1 MIQITVVK
9 VNKPNIAQKGTI
21 TVEKT
26 EKTGEVFSG
35 VNVSGSEDSDG
46 RALAGARLEYKNRFA
61 NEKCAIVIKDKSEEV
76 RRKNAMED
84 EKSKI
89 TAVAIEKMIDF
100 YQGNLRDIE
109 HFLKVWAY
117 AKTIGEQESVDENT
131 QGILEL
137 AAVVH
142 DISCPLCREKYGNTN
157 GKNQELESEPL
168 VKEFFEGMPVS
179 EQKVERIIWL
189 VTHHHTYTNIDGI
202 DYQILIEA
210 DFLVNASES
219 NFSKVSI
226 ENAKSRIFKTA
237 AGCRL
242 LESIFLRE
250 E

>member
-1 MIQITVVK
+1 MK
-9 VNKPNIAQKGTI
+9 
-21 TVEKT
+21 
-26 EKTGEVFSG
+26 
-35 VNVSGSEDSDG
+35 
-46 RALAGARLEYKNRFA
+46 
-61 NEKCAIVIKDKSEEV
+61 
-76 RRKNAMED
+76 D

-168 VKEFFEGMPVS
+168 VKEFFEEMPVS

-210 DFLVNASES
+210 DFLVNFLED
-219 NFSKVSI
+219 NVPKENIRKVY
-226 ENAKSRIFKTA
+226 ETIFKTET
-237 AGCRL
+237 GKQMC
-242 LESIFLRE
+242 EEMFLQ
-250 E
+250 

>member
-1 MIQITVVK
+1 MK
-9 VNKPNIAQKGTI
+9 
-21 TVEKT
+21 
-26 EKTGEVFSG
+26 
-35 VNVSGSEDSDG
+35 
-46 RALAGARLEYKNRFA
+46 
-61 NEKCAIVIKDKSEEV
+61 
-76 RRKNAMED
+76 D

-226 ENAKSRIFKTA
+226 ENGGALFRRTRWVFGCNLAHGLTNTLLSLFVIQVNGLLA
-237 AGCRL
+237 AGCL
-242 LESIFLRE
+242 LLLAASLVLWYRTPWEAALGEGEKGKRTGRM
-250 E
+250 

>member
-1 MIQITVVK
+1 MK
-9 VNKPNIAQKGTI
+9 
-21 TVEKT
+21 
-26 EKTGEVFSG
+26 
-35 VNVSGSEDSDG
+35 
-46 RALAGARLEYKNRFA
+46 
-61 NEKCAIVIKDKSEEV
+61 
-76 RRKNAMED
+76 D

-131 QGILEL
+131 QGNLEL

-210 DFLVNASES
+210 DFLVNIMDEGL
-219 NFSKVSI
+219 SKEAALKAYHS
-226 ENAKSRIFKTA
+226 IFKTA
-237 AGCRL
+237 CGKTICR
-242 LESIFLRE
+242 EMFNI
-250 E
+250 